1 MLLCYID
8 KVAKIDMKGL
18 DYMEQNKITVEPVK
32 IAVADPSAIGLFG
45 LAMVTLL
52 ASSQK
57 LGITSEVSY
66 VLPVAIFLGGLAQLY
81 ASINDAKHCNTFG
94 STAFGAYGFFWLVVA
109 STWLIKHGV
118 FGPSLQAAAD
128 PSQLG
133 FLYLGYLI
141 FTLFMTVGAAGTHKV
156 LFSIFVLIDLLFI
169 GLTLSSF
176 HIAENL
182 SHNLAAYSE
191 LAIAL
196 LSFYGA
202 GAAVL
207 NPHFGRI
214 VLPVGK
220 ALLKRG

>member
-1 MLLCYID
+1 
-8 KVAKIDMKGL
+8 
-18 DYMEQNKITVEPVK
+18 MENNKTITLEPVK

-57 LGITSEVSY
+57 LGVTSEVSY

-109 STWLIKHGV
+109 CTWLTKHGV
-118 FGPSLQAAAD
+118 FGPSLQAAID
-128 PSQLG
+128 PKQLG

-141 FTLFMTVGAAGTHKV
+141 FTVFMTVGAAGTHKV
-156 LFSIFVLIDLLFI
+156 LFTIFVLIDFLFL
-169 GLTLSSF
+169 GLTLNSF
-176 HIAENL
+176 HIAEEFT
-182 SHNLAAYSE
+182 HNLAAYSE
-191 LAIAL
+191 LAIAIF
-196 LSFYGA
+196 SFYGA
-202 GAAVL
+202 GASVL
-207 NPHFGRI
+207 NPHFGRV

-220 ALLKRG
+220 PLLKRN

>member
-1 MLLCYID
+1 
-8 KVAKIDMKGL
+8 
-18 DYMEQNKITVEPVK
+18 MENNKIAVEPVK

-57 LGITSEVSY
+57 LGLTSDVSY

-109 STWLIKHGV
+109 ATWLTKHGV
-118 FGPSLQAAAD
+118 FGASLQAAID
-128 PSQLG
+128 PKQLG

-156 LFSIFVLIDLLFI
+156 LFSIFVLIDLLFL
-169 GLTLSSF
+169 GLTLNGF
-176 HIAENL
+176 GIMEHA
-182 SHNLAAYSE
+182 SHSLAAYSE
-191 LAIAL
+191 LAIAV
-196 LSFYGA
+196 LSFYGS
-202 GAAVL
+202 GASVL
-207 NPHFGRI
+207 NPHFGRV

-220 ALLKRG
+220 PLLKRV